1 MSALRACFA
10 ARGGEGVELAVQA
23 CAHDRRH
30 FGLPGT
36 GRLAIGLY
44 AAHLALFLRWYPREQ
59 LLALRCE
66 DEGKD
71 DAARRAHVGRVFAHL
86 GLEPPSE
93 AGWAAILGSGGGGGG
108 GGGGRPARGGGGPSN
123 TFKF

>member
-66 DEGKD
+66 DEAVSYGALQRLD
-71 DAARRAHVGRVFAHL
+71 VPNQRLVF
-86 GLEPPSE
+86 
-93 AGWAAILGSGGGGGG
+93 
-108 GGGGRPARGGGGPSN
+108 
-123 TFKF
+123 